1 MSSSG
6 FNTTRWSVVQ
16 GAAATEEDVR
26 REALQELCEAYW
38 YPLYAYLRRIGKDAD
53 RAGDLVQ
60 GLFVKLI
67 EKDGLARVEKE
78 GGSFRNWLITC
89 LRNHE
94 RDVLDH
100 EGALQR
106 GGGVQILSID
116 TRDGEDRYGAEPDGG
131 VEPEAVFERAWAQ
144 QVLDNA
150 FTALEEEY
158 HGGGRADVFDRLAAG
173 LKTGEKALDRGRV
186 AQELGLSSV
195 ALRVALHRLRERYR
209 LAVLGEV
216 RSTLG
221 DGVDP
226 GEELQ
231 SLLRALEGGT

>member
-16 GAAATEEDVR
+16 SIAATEEDVR
-26 REALQELCEAYW
+26 RDALRELCKAYW
-38 YPLYAYLRRIGKDAD
+38 YPLYAYLRRIGRGQD

-60 GLFVKLI
+60 GLFVKLL
-67 EKDGLARVEKE
+67 EKDGLAQVERE

-94 RDVLDH
+94 RDVLDQ
-100 EGALQR
+100 EGALRR
-106 GGGVQILSID
+106 GGGVQVLSID
-116 TRDGEDRYGAEPDGG
+116 TQEGERRFEARPGGGED
-131 VEPEAVFERAWAQ
+131 PEAAFERAWAR

-150 FTALEEEY
+150 FSALEEEY
-158 HGGGRADVFDRLAAG
+158 RTGGRADVFDQLAEG
-173 LKTGEKALDRGRV
+173 LKTGNRTLDREHAAR
-186 AQELGLSSV
+186 ELGLSPV
-195 ALRVALHRLRERYR
+195 ALRVALHRLRDRYR
-209 LAVLGEV
+209 LALLGEV

-221 DGVDP
+221 AGMDA

-231 SLLRALEGGT
+231 SLLRALGGGA

>member
-1 MSSSG
+1 MSSSE
-6 FNTTRWSVVQ
+6 FNTTRWSVVRNA
-16 GAAATEEDVR
+16 GATEEDVR
-26 REALQELCEAYW
+26 REALRDLCEAYW

-60 GLFVKLI
+60 GLFAKLI
-67 EKDGLARVEKE
+67 ENDGLAQVEKA
-78 GGSFRNWLITC
+78 GGSFRSWLITC

-100 EGALQR
+100 EGALRR
-106 GGGVQILSID
+106 GGGVQVLSID
-116 TRDGEDRYGAEPDGG
+116 IRDGEHRYGAEPAGG
-131 VEPEAVFERAWAQ
+131 VDPDAAFERAWAQ

-158 HGGGRADVFDRLAAG
+158 RTSGRTDVFDRLAEG
-173 LKTGEKALDRGRV
+173 LKSGQEAVDQERV
-186 AQELGLSSV
+186 ARELGLSSV
-195 ALRVALHRLRERYR
+195 ALRVALHRLRGRYR

-216 RSTLG
+216 RATLG
-221 DGVDP
+221 DGMDP

-231 SLLRALEGGT
+231 SLLRALEGGA